1 MLLLQWQLSV
11 EGKIQSSR
19 QIVLSQTRKKLG
31 RWGWTLDPVVL
42 SQRLVLDFIQFLRFQ
57 NSRFHVS
64 MLLIELAQC
73 ARTDSG
79 VQVLR
84 KFYRS
89 GKTNIRRSGFE
100 GN

>member
-1 MLLLQWQLSV
+1 MILFNNDTLLIGLVPVTLSLCGSTSFSFSSSSTTSCGFV
-11 EGKIQSSR
+11 PKISFGFYS
-19 QIVLSQTRKKLG
+19 I
-31 RWGWTLDPVVL
+31 
-42 SQRLVLDFIQFLRFQ
+42 LRFQ